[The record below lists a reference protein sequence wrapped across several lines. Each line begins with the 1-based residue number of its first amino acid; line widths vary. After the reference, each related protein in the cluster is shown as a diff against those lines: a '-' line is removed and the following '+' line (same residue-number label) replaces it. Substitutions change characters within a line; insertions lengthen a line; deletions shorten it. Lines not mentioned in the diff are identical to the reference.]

1 MVTKSNYIS
10 FLNSPELIHADSI
23 NQLEELQE
31 KYPYCGDIQ
40 MLLTKGYHTVDS
52 INYQNQ
58 LKNTAISIPNREA
71 LYDLIYKVKLKEEIT
86 KEEEVLVSEIDELAS
101 IKEQDIE
108 VEEKEEEKVEKTSIN
123 EIVKTKEETNDKLE
137 ELILSHAIGSSY
149 VLEEEVPNKKE
160 EENKV
165 EKVEQPI
172 EEKKI
177 KTTHHSFYSWLT
189 PNEITEEE
197 VKEEPQKNSINDLVE
212 KFIQSKENEKIKR
225 KEFFSPTNVAKLSV
239 VETDDFVTET
249 LANIYFE
256 QHMYEKALRAYEK
269 LILKNPEK
277 KTYFASQI
285 KKIKSLL
292 E

>member
-86 KEEEVLVSEIDELAS
+86 KEEEQEEVFVSEIDELAS

-108 VEEKEEEKVEKTSIN
+108 FEEKEEEKTSIN
-123 EIVKTKEETNDKLE
+123 EIIKTKEETNDKLE

-149 VLEEEVPNKKE
+149 VLEEEVPSKKE

-172 EEKKI
+172 EEKEI